1 MIEFF
6 DGGCKRFFGDVS
18 EVRAF
23 REIQVDPEVCD
34 PEACVSH
41 GISSLFRLR

>member
-6 DGGCKRFFGDVS
+6 GDGCKRFFGDVS

-23 REIQVDPEVCD
+23 REIQVDPE
-34 PEACVSH
+34 ACVSH
-41 GISSLFRLR
+41 GISDLFRLC